1 MLKHALFAGLV
12 FDEND
17 NPVDHVYIGQD
28 SCYVVEDHGFKR
40 HILSETVD
48 RQVFNQMKSM
58 IEGKEDFLTQQAA
71 KMIGQEDIFTYAMI
85 ANQLKNMDD
94 QFEKLLETGIPQ
106 ESRSYMGIM
115 GFKIVINVHG
125 DVISINQ
132 PGLSSNDDGEY

>member
-48 RQVFNQMKSM
+48 RQVFDQMKSM

-94 QFEKLLETGIPQ
+94 QFDKLLETGIPQ

-132 PGLSSNDDGEY
+132 PGLSSNDDGES